1 MRLALWI
8 LAIIIGFTLGPRSWS
23 AFKIAYYGWDK
34 EYDKFAA
41 SVEDGCNTTTTLT
54 PEPVAPSAKCKAF
67 AECYRQG
74 IEGVHT

>member
-34 EYDKFAA
+34 EYDKIC
-41 SVEDGCNTTTTLT
+41 GQRRGRLQYYNNTNPGTGGALGK
-54 PEPVAPSAKCKAF
+54 VQSLC
-67 AECYRQG
+67 
-74 IEGVHT
+74 GVLPAGN